1 MYVCPPTPD
10 RTPTDGAGHDVTK
23 RPYRAGVSTIDE
35 AAAFLRG
42 AGLHYARRQLRER
55 RLPTA
60 LVEDVVQEALV
71 AVLRAVEAGREID
84 NVEAYVTRVVRN
96 VVVDFVRGKANRPE
110 AALLSDDDVDPF
122 AEVVDEG
129 ALPEG
134 DVLAAEVLVDLRDAV
149 SRRLA
154 GDALAAAGAL
164 AVLAHRDPSGGA
176 TPADDCPQPRGGAT
190 PDEAA
195 SWIGLFYAG
204 RRGWFVED
212 DDGADTPAIRQ
223 RRSRWARAQTAVLAD
238 AADEVGLHAGGRH
251 G

>member
-1 MYVCPPTPD
+1 
-10 RTPTDGAGHDVTK
+10 
-23 RPYRAGVSTIDE
+23 VSTIDE

-42 AGLHYARRQLRER
+42 AGLHYARSQLREL
-55 RLPTA
+55 RLPAT

-71 AVLRAVEAGREID
+71 AVLRAVEARREID

-110 AALLSDDDVDPF
+110 AALLPGDPDDEYDPF
-122 AEVVDEG
+122 AEAVDER

-195 SWIGLFYAG
+195 SWVGLFYAG
-204 RRGWFVED
+204 RRDWFAPD